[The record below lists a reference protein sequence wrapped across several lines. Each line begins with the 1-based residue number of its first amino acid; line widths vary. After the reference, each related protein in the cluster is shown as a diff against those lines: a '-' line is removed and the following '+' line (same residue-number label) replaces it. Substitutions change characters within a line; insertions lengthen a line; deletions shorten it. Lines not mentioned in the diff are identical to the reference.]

1 MSQPGSEL
9 FFAVRPKLIGH
20 YFGQFCLIMAA
31 LNLVTFGVA
40 LFSAPDWRMSLSYG
54 LIIVALLLAWLV
66 LKRLH
71 VSQRMQMNEAMV
83 LAALV
88 FLVVPFIMTIPLQ
101 VSGVAFMDAL
111 FETVSAVTTTG
122 LSTLPGMEG
131 QPLIFTFSRAWM
143 QWYGGLGIVVFSLA
157 LVMRPG
163 LSALR
168 LAAMDEPDDLVG
180 GTRAHARRVV
190 TVYSLLTLF
199 GITLWL
205 LLGGSL
211 RDGVLYILSAVSTGG
226 FAPTS
231 GSFADLPQV
240 RLAWVVTLITLGG
253 ALPLALYHQTWRNG
267 LRPLLDNVELRFLVF
282 LLAAMTLLVTLSM
295 WSYGTPWTTALHHAS
310 LMVCSAQTT
319 AGFSSLDPAALDP
332 GSKLLLILSMLIG
345 GGVGSTAG
353 GFKLLRLLVLL
364 TLIRH
369 FVRTMSVP
377 PNTVLRQK
385 VGKKV
390 LEQDDVQDA
399 LMIILLFIGA
409 VILSWLPFVAYGYD
423 PLNALF
429 DVVSATATVGLS
441 TGIVGADL
449 PSLLKGILC
458 VDMFLGRLE
467 CVAWLIFFYHR
478 TWFGRKR
485 DN

>member
-9 FFAVRPKLIGH
+9 FFAVRPKLIGY
-20 YFGQFCLIMAA
+20 YFGQFCLIMAG
-31 LNLVTFGVA
+31 LTLVSLGVS
-40 LFSAPDWRMSLSYG
+40 LCSAPDWHISLSYA
-54 LIIVALLLAWLV
+54 LIIAVLVLAWLG
-66 LKRLH
+66 LKRLR

-88 FLVVPFIMTIPLQ
+88 FLVVPVLMAVPLQ
-101 VSGVAFMDAL
+101 VAGIAFMDAL

-131 QPLIFTFSRAWM
+131 QALVFNFSRAWM

-157 LVMRPG
+157 LVLRPG

-168 LAAMDEPDDLVG
+168 LAAMDEADDLG
-180 GTRAHARRVV
+180 GGARAHARHMVS
-190 TVYSLLTLF
+190 VYVLLTL
-199 GITLWL
+199 GGLVLWL
-205 LLGGSL
+205 VLGGSL

-231 GSFADLPQV
+231 GSFSDLPHV
-240 RLAWVVTLITLGG
+240 RLAWIVTLSTVTG
-253 ALPLALYHQTWRNG
+253 AIPLALYHQVWRSG
-267 LRPLLDNVELRFLVF
+267 FRPLFEHVELR
-282 LLAAMTLLVTLSM
+282 LLAVLLVLFTALVAVSM
-295 WSYGTPWTTALHHAS
+295 WCYGSPWPSALYHAP

-319 AGFSSLDPAALDP
+319 AGFSSLDPAGLDP
-332 GSKLLLILSMLIG
+332 GSKLLLILAMSIG

-364 TLIRH
+364 TVIRH
-369 FVRTMSVP
+369 FVRTMSAP
-377 PNTVLRQK
+377 PNTVMRQK
-385 VGKKV
+385 LGKKI
-390 LEQDDVQDA
+390 LENDDVQDA
-399 LMIILLFIGA
+399 LMIILLFGGA
-409 VILSWLPFVAYGYD
+409 IVLSWLPFVAYGYD

-441 TGIVGADL
+441 TGVTGPDL
-449 PSLLKGILC
+449 PAVLKGILC

-467 CVAWLIFFYHR
+467 CVAWLVFFYHR